1 MKNIYAALLLFIL
14 LMALPVHSQDVPK
27 ERIIDSVRKYLDIST
42 ESYSKYQYKE
52 TIESSNR
59 ALEYALQV
67 EDNYY
72 LTLIYNELGL
82 AYDGISEF
90 SRSKKSY
97 LESLR
102 YSKQVANDTIKGWI
116 YNNIGNLYS
125 EGLQKMDSAI
135 MFYKESLRYAEK
147 LKDTFEI
154 LTPVLNI
161 GWTYLDEGEY
171 DTAFP
176 YLEKSE
182 KMIYSEHGD
191 DAGKAQVSFL
201 LGRYYMHKEKLDL
214 ADTSFK
220 NSIKYAEKDSLLEE
234 LTEIYEQ
241 YAVLAKKQGNDKLAY
256 DRLQTHLKYRDSLIN
271 EAKIKE
277 NQIALARFSVDE
289 YKKDLDRVKK
299 EQKDQETIM
308 KKSQQISYVLMIA
321 GLILILLLINMFK
334 NYKFR
339 NKALEKL
346 RSKNLQLREAKEEAE
361 AQANLK
367 AQFFSTVSH
376 ELRTPLY
383 GVVGLT
389 SLLSEDFPNLKK
401 NENFKSLKFSS
412 TYLLSLINN
421 VLQINKI
428 ESQGVK
434 LESIP
439 FNVKNLLN
447 EVVNSFSFAA
457 NQNRNKVHQEIDPK
471 IPEILLGDSVRLSQI
486 LMNLIGNAIKFTE
499 DGNIWIRLESEANTG
514 KTHTIKFT
522 IQDDGIGIPKEKQ
535 VSVFDK
541 FVQLRPIEKNY
552 QGTGLGLSI
561 VKRLLLL
568 FDSDIALKSE
578 ENNGTEFSF
587 SIVFEETKELSVK
600 DIPVSAQAIDT
611 IEKRI
616 LIVDDN
622 KINRV
627 VTKRILQNKGF
638 QCDVAEDGMDAI
650 ETLKENNYDLILMD
664 INMPRIDGVETTKRI
679 RKTDQK
685 TPIIALTAVEED
697 QIRDRIYEA
706 GMNDFI
712 IKPYDLAEFHQII
725 LKNLYVNII

>member
-1 MKNIYAALLLFIL
+1 MKNVLRTTTILYL
-14 LMALPVHSQDVPK
+14 LMIFPARSQDLQ
-27 ERIIDSVRKYLDIST
+27 EEQIRDSISKYINIASET
-42 ESYSKYQYKE
+42 YYKYQYRE
-52 TIESSNR
+52 AIEAANTGIKF
-59 ALEYALQV
+59 ANQIN
-67 EDNYY
+67 DYY
-72 LTLIYNELGL
+72 FLTLFYNELGL
-82 AYDGISEF
+82 SYDGVSEF
-90 SRSKKSY
+90 SKAKKNY

-102 YSKQVANDTIKGWI
+102 FSQKVDNDTIKGWV
-116 YNNIGNLYS
+116 YNNLANLYS
-125 EGLQKMDSAI
+125 EGFKKTDSALI
-135 MFYKESLRYAEK
+135 YYKESLRLAEK
-147 LKDTFEI
+147 IKDTSEI
-154 LTPVLNI
+154 LTPIINI
-161 GWTYLDEGEY
+161 GWTYADKNEY

-182 KMIYSEHGD
+182 QLIFTKHGD
-191 DAGKAQVSFL
+191 NSAKGQICYL
-201 LGRYYMHKEKLDL
+201 LGRYHLHKNNLEVSDTYFQDAIAYSEK
-214 ADTSFK
+214 
-220 NSIKYAEKDSLLEE
+220 AEKLEE
-234 LTEIYEQ
+234 LTEIYD
-241 YAVLAKKQGNDKLAY
+241 YYSRLADRQGKHKLAFN
-256 DRLQTHLKYRDSLIN
+256 RLQTHLKYRDSVFN
-271 EAKIKE
+271 RTKIEE
-277 NQIALARFSVDE
+277 NQKALAKFEVED
-289 YKKDLDRVKK
+289 YKNDLERVKK
-299 EQKDQETIM
+299 EQKSQETIM

-321 GLILILLLINMFK
+321 GFILILLLINMFK

-339 NKALEKL
+339 NKALNKL
-346 RSKNLQLREAKEEAE
+346 RSKNAQLREAKEEAE
-361 AQANLK
+361 SQANLK

-376 ELRTPLY
+376 ELRTPMY

-389 SLLSEDFPNLKK
+389 SLLSEDFPSLKN

-439 FNVKNLLN
+439 FNVKNLMN

-457 NQNRNKVHQEIDPK
+457 SQNKNKVHQEIDPN

-499 DGNIWIRLESEANTG
+499 NGNIWIRLESEGSEG
-514 KTHTIKFT
+514 KTHSIKFV
-522 IQDDGIGIPKEKQ
+522 IQDDGIGIPEEKQ

-568 FDSDIALKSE
+568 FDSDILLKSE
-578 ENNGTEFSF
+578 EGNGTEFSF
-587 SIVFEETKELSVK
+587 SIAFEESTELSTK
-600 DIPVSAQAIDT
+600 NVSMPIQTINT
-611 IEKRI
+611 IEKTI

-638 QCDVAEDGMDAI
+638 QCDVAEDGLDAI
-650 ETLKENNYDLILMD
+650 DVLKESTFDLILMD
-664 INMPRIDGVETTKRI
+664 INMPRIDGIETTKRI
-679 RKTDQK
+679 RETDQK

-725 LKNLYVNII
+725 LKNLYINII

>member
-1 MKNIYAALLLFIL
+1 MMLSAQSQEIDKEKISDSIY
-14 LMALPVHSQDVPK
+14 
-27 ERIIDSVRKYLDIST
+27 KYLNTST
-42 ESYSKYQYKE
+42 LYFSKYQYKE
-52 TIESSNR
+52 AIEASNR
-59 ALEYALQV
+59 GIVYASQIDDYYHLALF
-67 EDNYY
+67 
-72 LTLIYNELGL
+72 YNELGL
-82 AYDGISEF
+82 GYEGISEF
-90 SRSKKSY
+90 ERSKKNY
-97 LESLR
+97 LTALR
-102 YSKQVANDTIKGWI
+102 FAQKGANDTLQGWV
-116 YNNIGNLYS
+116 YNNIGNVYS
-125 EGLQKMDSAI
+125 EGLKNTDSAI
-135 MFYKESLRYAEK
+135 YYYKESLRFAEK
-147 LKDTFEI
+147 LKDTSEI
-154 LTPVLNI
+154 LTPILNI
-161 GWTYLDEGEY
+161 GWTYADQGDF
-171 DTAFP
+171 DTAYP
-176 YLEKSE
+176 YLVKSE
-182 KMIYSEHGD
+182 KMIFTEHGD
-191 DAGKAQVSFL
+191 ISGKAQINFL
-201 LGRYYMHKEKLDL
+201 LGRYYMYKEKLVL
-214 ADTSFK
+214 ADNYFK
-220 NSIKYAEKDSLLEE
+220 SSIQYAKSDGLLDE

-241 YAVLAKKQGNDKLAY
+241 YAILAQKQGKYEQAY
-256 DRLQTHLKYRDSLIN
+256 EYLQTHLKYQDSLFD
-271 EAKIKE
+271 ETKIKE
-277 NQIALARFSVDE
+277 NQLALAKFSVDDV
-289 YKKDLDRVKK
+289 KKDLQQVKEK
-299 EQKDQETIM
+299 QKSQETIM

-321 GLILILLLINMFK
+321 GFILILLLINMFK

-346 RSKNLQLREAKEEAE
+346 RLKNTELREAKIEAE

-367 AQFFSTVSH
+367 SQFFSTVSH

-412 TYLLSLINN
+412 KYLLSLINN

-439 FNVKNLLN
+439 FNVRNLLN
-447 EVVNSFSFAA
+447 EVVNSFSFSA
-457 NQNRNKVHQEIDPK
+457 NQNKNKVHQEIDPK

-499 DGNIWIRLESEANTG
+499 DGNIWIRLESEG
-514 KTHTIKFT
+514 KKDKTHTIKFT
-522 IQDDGIGIPKEKQ
+522 IQDDGIGIPKDKQ

-568 FDSDIALKSE
+568 FESDITLKSE

-587 SIVFEETKELSVK
+587 SIALEESCELSMK
-600 DIPVSAQAIDT
+600 DKSAPIKTINTID
-611 IEKRI
+611 KNI

-627 VTKRILQNKGF
+627 VTKRILQSKGY
-638 QCDVAEDGMDAI
+638 QCDTAEDGLEAI
-650 ETLKENNYDLILMD
+650 DILKVNTYDLILMD

-679 RKTDQK
+679 RETDQK

-697 QIRDRIYEA
+697 QIRDRIYDA